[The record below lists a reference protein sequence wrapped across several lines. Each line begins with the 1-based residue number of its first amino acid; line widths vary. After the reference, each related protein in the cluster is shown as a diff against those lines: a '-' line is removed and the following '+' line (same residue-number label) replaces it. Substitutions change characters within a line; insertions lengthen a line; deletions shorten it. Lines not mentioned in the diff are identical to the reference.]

1 MNRITFLFRLSLISV
16 LMLIAMLTQGQF
28 ASGVSD
34 YLPAP
39 GQYTNADFIGTPS
52 AAATLVGT
60 NRGMVS
66 LGAYGGSVVLQ
77 FASPI
82 KNDPNNPYG
91 VDFTIFGN
99 PTLTWSEPGIVQV
112 MKDENKN
119 GLADDTWYEI
129 AGSDHYWNTTIH
141 DYKVTYFNSGLNAAV
156 DIRWED
162 NQAGSGIIPANSFHR
177 QTYYPRNDLFP
188 KVPADQVTLTGT
200 RLEGQVDLSVPGVV
214 NSFHRAFGYA
224 DNTPVLSLSEKMPD
238 NPYTAAIEGSGGDAI
253 DISWAVDAS
262 GKHVTLD
269 EINFVRIYT
278 GMNAL
283 VGWLGE
289 ISTEIT
295 GIRDVEPAVVNGPT
309 SMIVMQDLLPKL
321 WLGQTVSLNALMFE
335 AGIKSET
342 ALINWTVSDPQMA
355 VVENGKLRSL
365 KPGTFKLRASLAGNA
380 AIYAEKDMEVYA
392 AGKAII
398 SLQSNTVKINDKLA
412 LTGKLTDQNGN
423 VLPGITP
430 IWKVNNEAI
439 AEVMVLD
446 GAYYLKGKQTGSCR
460 LFLESKEI
468 ASLKDSVTIQVL
480 PESASKKVFVAV
492 KTSERT
498 LVSRHSVWAETVD
511 ITSHV
516 DRPQKSYALTDTS
529 FVSLADVVA
538 AVYKNTELDN
548 EWAFRDDAE
557 GGFALYL
564 WRIPEDEEGS
574 TVLYSGYGGSR
585 SSASTHKT
593 WVVMLNQQAY
603 VNGLDKIR
611 VNNNDEVLIYHLTD
625 NSLPWAVTQMTS
637 KTDSMKVNQQAEFQ
651 LMKYSCSM
659 NPDRQ
664 VMINSS
670 EVMVNQTVTAEA
682 QIQALNSK
690 NYTSDEYG
698 KVMVDFSSAG
708 IYGLIS
714 GIDEARVVVTSATG
728 VNEMND
734 NDLHCRIYPNPFHD
748 KLFIEGE
755 LKGATIEIADNYG
768 KIVYS
773 ATYHQKELSLSSI
786 AAGFYVLSVKEG
798 KKVFR
803 QKLLKQ

>member
-1 MNRITFLFRLSLISV
+1 MNRLKTIIRLSLFSV
-16 LMLIAMLTQGQF
+16 LTLITNLTQGQF
-28 ASGVSD
+28 ASGVAD

-52 AAATLVGT
+52 AAASLIGT

-66 LGAYGGSVVLQ
+66 LGAYGGSVILQ

-82 KNDPNNPYG
+82 KNDPANPYG

-119 GLADDTWYEI
+119 GLADDSWYEI
-129 AGSDHYWNTTIH
+129 AGSDHYWNSTIH
-141 DYKVTYFNSGLNAAV
+141 DYKVTYFNSGMNTAV

-162 NQAGSGIIPANSFHR
+162 NQGSSGIIPANSFHR

-188 KVPADQVTLTGT
+188 RVPADQVTLTGT

-214 NSFHRAFGYA
+214 NSYHRAFGYA
-224 DNTPVLSLSEKMPD
+224 DNTPVLSLSEKLPD
-238 NPYTAAIEGSGGDAI
+238 NPYTANIEGSGGDAI

-262 GKHVTLD
+262 GKHVQLD

-289 ISTEIT
+289 VSTEIT
-295 GIRDVEPAVVNGPT
+295 GIRDVEPAAVNGPN

-321 WLGQTVSLNALMFE
+321 WLGQTIPLNALLFE
-335 AGIKSET
+335 SGIKSEN
-342 ALINWTVSDPQMA
+342 ALINWTVSDPQIA

-365 KPGTFKLRASLAGNA
+365 KAGTFKLRASLAGNPG
-380 AIYAEKDMEVYA
+380 IFAEKDMEVYS
-392 AGKAII
+392 AGKATI
-398 SLQSNTVKINDKLA
+398 SLQSNSVKINDKLA
-412 LTGKLTDQNGN
+412 LSGKLTDQNGN
-423 VLPGITP
+423 ILPGITP
-430 IWKVNNEAI
+430 IWKVSNEAI
-439 AEVMVLD
+439 AEVFVLD
-446 GAYYLKGKQTGSCR
+446 GTFYLKGKQTGSCH
-460 LFLESKEI
+460 LYLESKEL

-480 PESASKKVFVAV
+480 PESIDKKVFVAV

-498 LVSRHSVWAETVD
+498 LIPRHSIWVETMD

-516 DRPQKSYALTDTS
+516 DRPQKSYGLTDTS

-538 AVYKNTELDN
+538 AVYKNKELDN

-574 TVLYSGYGGSR
+574 TVYYSGYGGSR
-585 SSASTHKT
+585 TSVSTRKA

-625 NSLPWAVTQMTS
+625 NSLPWAVSQMTS
-637 KTDSMKVNQQAEFQ
+637 KTDSLKVNQQEEFQ
-651 LMKYSCSM
+651 LMKYTCSM
-659 NPDRQ
+659 NANRE
-664 VMINSS
+664 VSINAS

-682 QIQALNSK
+682 QITAKSSVNFI
-690 NYTSDEYG
+690 SDEYG
-698 KVMVDFSSAG
+698 KVMVNLESAG
-708 IYGLIS
+708 RYGLIS
-714 GIDEARVVVTSATG
+714 GIDEATVFVESATG
-728 VNEMND
+728 INEIN
-734 NDLHCRIYPNPFHD
+734 NGSLQGSVYPNPFD
-748 KLFIEGE
+748 NKIFIKGE
-755 LKGATIEIADNYG
+755 FKGALVEIADLYG
-768 KIVYS
+768 KVVYS
-773 ATYHQKELSLSSI
+773 APFTQPEINLPLLS
-786 AAGFYVLSVKEG
+786 
-798 KKVFR
+798 
-803 QKLLKQ
+803 